1 MIASEKGRCE
11 AMKFRIGV
19 WAFVG
24 FLVAAGWAFY
34 ASATFPD
41 LLQTKPVVWNLALLT
56 QPIALASFQFH
67 FPVSLYWVLVVN
79 AATYALLGLL
89 AEVLRRQLHHAR

>member
-1 MIASEKGRCE
+1 
-11 AMKFRIGV
+11 MKFRIGV

-41 LLQTKPVVWNLALLT
+41 LIQTKPLVWNLALLT

-67 FPVSLYWVLVVN
+67 FPVSLYWVLVTN
-79 AATYALLGLL
+79 AATYALAGLIVE
-89 AEVLRRQLHHAR
+89 ALRRQLHPARNL